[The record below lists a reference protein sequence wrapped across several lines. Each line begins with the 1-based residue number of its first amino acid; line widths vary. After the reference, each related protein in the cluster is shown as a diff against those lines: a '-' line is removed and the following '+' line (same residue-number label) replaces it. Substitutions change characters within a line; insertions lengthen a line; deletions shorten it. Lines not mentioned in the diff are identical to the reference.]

1 MTIEVNR
8 IHMYTARILTNTNM
22 GLFGSNKQYL
32 GIDIGSSA
40 IKLVELSEEKKRPK
54 LITYGYVEQKND
66 ILTQTSQEAKDNIVK
81 GIQEI
86 QKQART
92 TSTQVI
98 AALPSYTVFAS
109 VIRLP
114 QMNKKDL
121 VKAVNTEA
129 AKFVP
134 MPVEEMIVDWKILDD
149 NALTQH
155 FAANESLTGSEQK
168 TDSTAKITSKKQK
181 YLKIL
186 LTAAPKDLVSRYIDI
201 FKQAK
206 LQLVSLE
213 TESFALERAL
223 IGNDKSPI
231 MMIDMGAT
239 ATTISVVADSVPLIN
254 RSIDV
259 GGISITK
266 AIANSLNIEP
276 DRAEQFKRDFGLAQ
290 PNANGE
296 SPIPK
301 RIQFMMT
308 SIINE
313 IRYVLK
319 QYESQNQGTV
329 KIDKI
334 ILAGGSAWL
343 PNITTYLSQQLDV
356 KVFLGDPW
364 ARVIYPLELKPVL
377 QELGPR
383 MAVSVGLAMR
393 QIVQ

>member
-1 MTIEVNR
+1 
-8 IHMYTARILTNTNM
+8 M

-40 IKLVELSEEKKRPK
+40 IKIVELAEEKKRPK
-54 LITYGYVEQKND
+54 LVTYGYVEQKND
-66 ILTQTSQEAKDNIVK
+66 ILTQTSQEAKDHIVK

-86 QKQART
+86 QQKART
-92 TSTQVI
+92 TSTQVV

-121 VKAVNTEA
+121 VKAVHTEA

-134 MPVEEMIVDWKILDD
+134 MPIDEMIVDWKILDD
-149 NALTQH
+149 DALTQH
-155 FAANESLTGSEQK
+155 FAANQSASSEQS
-168 TDSTAKITSKKQK
+168 TDGSAKITSKQQK
-181 YLKIL
+181 SLKIL

-213 TESFALERAL
+213 TESFALERTL

-259 GGISITK
+259 GGMSITK

-290 PNANGE
+290 PNSNGE

-329 KIDKI
+329 KVDKI

-364 ARVIYPLELKPVL
+364 ARVVYPMELKPVL

-383 MAVSVGLAMR
+383 MAVSIGLAMR